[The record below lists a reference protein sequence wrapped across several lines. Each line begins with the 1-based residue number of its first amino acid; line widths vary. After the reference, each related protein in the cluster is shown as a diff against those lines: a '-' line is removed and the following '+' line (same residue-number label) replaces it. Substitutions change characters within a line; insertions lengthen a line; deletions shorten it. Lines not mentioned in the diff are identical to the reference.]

1 MHGIKSAPMVFAAV
15 QRLAKRANRSA
26 TVMGQAD
33 GVNRM
38 DAGVYPSH
46 ADAGRSAKVVHVAE
60 RVVNV

>member
-1 MHGIKSAPMVFAAV
+1 MVFAAV
-15 QRLAKRANRSA
+15 QHLAKRANRSA

-38 DAGVYPSH
+38 DAGVHRSH
-46 ADAGRSAKVVHVAE
+46 ADAGKSAKVVHVAK